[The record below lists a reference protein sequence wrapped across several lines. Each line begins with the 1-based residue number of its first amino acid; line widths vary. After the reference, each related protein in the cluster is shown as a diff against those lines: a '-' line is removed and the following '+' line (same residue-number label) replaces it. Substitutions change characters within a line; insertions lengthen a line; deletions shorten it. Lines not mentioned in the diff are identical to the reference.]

1 MDARTDI
8 LLAIALIG
16 AVSLVCRF
24 GGFFL
29 MRYVAITPRVEA
41 WLKAMPVALVG
52 AIIGPVAANGG
63 PPEWLG
69 LAVAALLMRWS
80 GNEFVGCAG
89 AIATVA
95 VARLVLS
102 AA

>member
-1 MDARTDI
+1 MDARPDI
-8 LLAIALIG
+8 LFAIALIG

-52 AIIGPVAANGG
+52 AILGPVAANGG

-69 LAVAALLMRWS
+69 LAAAALLLRRT
-80 GNEFVGCAG
+80 GNVFAGCAAG
-89 AIATVA
+89 IATVA
-95 VARLVLS
+95 VMRMFV
-102 AA
+102 

>member
-1 MDARTDI
+1 MDARPDI

-52 AIIGPVAANGG
+52 AILGPVAANGG

-69 LAVAALLMRWS
+69 LAAAALLMRRT
-80 GNEFVGCAG
+80 GNEFVGCAAG
-89 AIATVA
+89 IATVGVVRA
-95 VARLVLS
+95 LI
-102 AA
+102 

>member
-1 MDARTDI
+1 MAVHPDI

-16 AVSLVCRF
+16 VVSLLCRF

-29 MRYVAITPRVEA
+29 MRYVAITPRVAA
-41 WLKAMPVALVG
+41 WLRAMPVALVG
-52 AIIGPVAANGG
+52 AVIGPVAAKGG

-69 LAVAALLMRWS
+69 LAVAALLMRFV

-89 AIATVA
+89 GIATVA
-95 VARLVLS
+95 IVRLASL
-102 AA
+102 

>member
-1 MDARTDI
+1 MDARPDI
-8 LLAIALIG
+8 LIAIALIG

-41 WLKAMPVALVG
+41 WLRAMPVALVG
-52 AIIGPVAANGG
+52 AIIGPVAAKGG

-69 LAVAALLMRWS
+69 LAVAAGLMRWI
-80 GNEFVGCAG
+80 GNEFVGCVG
-89 AIATVA
+89 GIATVA
-95 VARLVLS
+95 IARAMLPV
-102 AA
+102 